1 MFSSSIGSA
10 DLGQNS
16 RSPALVDSPV
26 TLPAASRGSST
37 HPSRASEVWNNPG
50 DYFSPII
57 EQHDTFAI
65 LKGRA
70 DQDIWNYV
78 NLSDEELTA
87 IIKLRLFVRSTGII
101 LTRSPRL
108 SDRS

>member
-1 MFSSSIGSA
+1 MGSA

-16 RSPALVDSPV
+16 RSPALVDLPG
-26 TLPAASRGSST
+26 TLPAR
-37 HPSRASEVWNNPG
+37 WNGNPG
-50 DYFSPII
+50 DYFNFSPII
-57 EQHDTFAI
+57 EQHDAFAI
-65 LKGRA
+65 LKGRP
-70 DQDIWNYV
+70 DRDIWNYV

-101 LTRSPRL
+101 LTRSPKL

>member
-1 MFSSSIGSA
+1 MFSTGSA

-16 RSPALVDSPV
+16 RSPALVDLPGTLGTLG
-26 TLPAASRGSST
+26 TLPAGSRSLWTGET
-37 HPSRASEVWNNPG
+37 GNPG
-50 DYFSPII
+50 DYFKFSPII
-57 EQHDTFAI
+57 EQHDAFAV

-101 LTRSPRL
+101 
-108 SDRS
+108 